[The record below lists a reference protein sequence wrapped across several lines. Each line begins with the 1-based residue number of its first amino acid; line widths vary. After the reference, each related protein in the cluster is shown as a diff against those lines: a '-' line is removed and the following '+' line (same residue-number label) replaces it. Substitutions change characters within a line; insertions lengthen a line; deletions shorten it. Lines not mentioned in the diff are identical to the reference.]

1 MSCWTHEE
9 AKIRDEAVRK
19 VAATWECEDSK
30 DECVAQLEGNEEF
43 FWLGSE
49 VGMLGGYG
57 FHGVTFRGDGAKE

>member
-9 AKIRDEAVRK
+9 VKLGDEVVRK
-19 VAATWECEDSK
+19 VAATWEHEDIK

-49 VGMLGGYG
+49 IDMLGG
-57 FHGVTFRGDGAKE
+57 FPWSDIRGRRNK